1 MKLGIIGKVGAGR
14 RTIFQAL
21 TRLEIDGAQQF
32 ESQVGT
38 VTVPDERVETLS
50 RLYHPKKTT
59 YAQVAYL
66 LPARLSGEATEEA
79 KMQTMWNQVRECD
92 ALIEVV
98 RNFSLYGEDLPQPA
112 DDFSSIDQ
120 ELILSDLMAVE
131 KRLERIARDRQRGK
145 ASLAEEQA
153 LLERCREALESEQ
166 PLRRFTDLAAAPA
179 LRGFAFLSAKPMLV
193 LISNPEEEEAAPEV
207 LGLTDSQNCIA
218 IRGLLEK
225 ELAQMAAEDAVE
237 YQAAFGIQ
245 KPAAERVIRH
255 SYDLLGLI
263 SFFTVG
269 DDEVKAWTIR
279 SGTPAAEAAGVIHT
293 DLQKGFIRAEV
304 LAYADLMSA
313 GSYAEARKQGT
324 VRLEGKTYTVQD
336 GDLMQIRF
344 NV

>member
-1 MKLGIIGKVGAGR
+1 MKLGIIGKAGAGR

-21 TRLEIDGAQQF
+21 TRLEIDGAQLF

-38 VTVPDERVETLS
+38 VSVPDERLAALS
-50 RLYHPKKTT
+50 RIYRPKKTT
-59 YAQVAYL
+59 YAQVAYF
-66 LPARLSGEATEEA
+66 LPARLSGEATESA
-79 KMQTMWNQVRECD
+79 KMQNMWNQVRECD

-98 RNFSLYGEDLPQPA
+98 RNFSLYGDDPPQPA
-112 DDFSSIDQ
+112 EDFISMDQ

-131 KRLERIARDRQRGK
+131 KRLERIAKDRQRGK

-153 LLERCREALESEQ
+153 LLDRCREVLENEQ
-166 PLRRFTDLAAAPA
+166 PLRLFDDLATAPA

-207 LGLTDSQNCIA
+207 PGLTDSLNCIV
-218 IRGLLEK
+218 IRGLIEK
-225 ELAQMAAEDAVE
+225 ELAQMAPEDAAE
-237 YQAAFGIQ
+237 YQAVFGIEQ
-245 KPAAERVIRH
+245 PAAERVIRR

-269 DDEVKAWTIR
+269 EDEVKAWTIR
-279 SGTPAAEAAGVIHT
+279 SGTPAAEAAGVIHS
-293 DLQKGFIRAEV
+293 DMQKGFIRAEV
-304 LAYADLMSA
+304 LAYGDLMAA
-313 GSYAEARKQGT
+313 GRYAEARKQGT
-324 VRLEGKTYTVQD
+324 VRLEGKTYVVQD